1 MNSKILLLGL
11 MWLIGMMLLFAIR
24 RMFFRRTED
33 TPNDKPTANNLGI
46 MKQMR
51 SDGASY
57 AEIGQKFNLG
67 RGEVY
72 HILHNN

>member
-1 MNSKILLLGL
+1 MDKKNQVLGL
-11 MWLIGMMLLFAIR
+11 MWLISMMLLYAVYR
-24 RMFFRRTED
+24 KFFRRTED
-33 TPNDKPTANNLGI
+33 TPNDKPTADNLGI

-67 RGEVY
+67 HGEVY